1 MWLSKFLD
9 LKEDVKGLTEDIK
22 DAIFKDLK
30 KERLTPLEFTILENV
45 FNAEKITGYDLIQR
59 LNDQFAGT
67 WEAKSGTIYPILS
80 KLKKNG
86 FLAQKTVKSPIGPLK
101 KVYFLTE
108 SGEKILKAKVG
119 YNFLDQVQFVENFLV
134 ELATIYVKTFPK
146 DKQKSKLRE
155 VRELLKDA
163 MESVIKRIP
172 LTTESK
178 CPNCGAHIEKKHAAF
193 CSLCGAELSS
203 QTVSEEVEMEG
214 P

>member
-86 FLAQKTVKSPIGPLK
+86 FFS
-101 KVYFLTE
+101 
-108 SGEKILKAKVG
+108 
-119 YNFLDQVQFVENFLV
+119 
-134 ELATIYVKTFPK
+134 
-146 DKQKSKLRE
+146 
-155 VRELLKDA
+155 
-163 MESVIKRIP
+163 
-172 LTTESK
+172 
-178 CPNCGAHIEKKHAAF
+178 
-193 CSLCGAELSS
+193 
-203 QTVSEEVEMEG
+203 
-214 P
+214 